1 VSGVA
6 ELSLAAAFVAGVSG
20 SMHCMAMCG
29 GLTSA
34 LGVRAR
40 AQGHTAPAAFFHAS
54 TYQIGRLSSYAVAG
68 ALCGAFGSVIQNILN
83 LVGLALWLRVLAG
96 ALLVALGLQVALGWR
111 LLQPLEKLGAKA
123 WRRLTPLTQSAP
135 RSGLAQA
142 LFIGALWGWL
152 PCGLV
157 YSMLLLGAL
166 GASPLQGAAVMVA
179 FGAGTLPAML
189 SSSLLSSQLT
199 RITTQTGIHNNFKW
213 LAGALMLGLGV
224 WTAWVA
230 LVHLYAH
237 GVHHA

>member
-1 VSGVA
+1 
-6 ELSLAAAFVAGVSG
+6 
-20 SMHCMAMCG
+20 MAMCG

-34 LGVRAR
+34 FGMRAR
-40 AQGHTAPAAFFHAS
+40 MLGRTAPVAFFHAS
-54 TYQIGRLSSYAVAG
+54 TYQIGRLSSYALAG
-68 ALCGAFGSVIQNILN
+68 ALCGAFGSMVQNILN

-96 ALLVALGLQVALGWR
+96 ALLVALGLQVALGWH
-111 LLQPLEKLGAKA
+111 LLQPLERLGAKV
-123 WRRLTPLTQSAP
+123 WRRLSPLTQGAP
-135 RSGLAQA
+135 RQGLAQA

-166 GASPLQGAAVMVA
+166 GGSPLHGAAVMLA

-199 RITTQTGIHNNFKW
+199 RITTGSGVHNNFKW

-224 WTAWVA
+224 WTAWMA
-230 LVHLYAH
+230 LAHLFAH
-237 GVHHA
+237 SGHHT